1 MLGVRFVLFSLAA
14 LVVTSVIPI
23 ATQQFSPGMASL
35 HTWAVVTF
43 VADLVA
49 VSGIVLGLGYA
60 VTGRV
65 GGIALSSYNDFSLAK
80 LQMALWTIVVLA
92 ALLTTARLNLLG
104 YFGPMPPAPP
114 PIVDAT
120 QGQVATAADA
130 TELPAGPLDIDI
142 PGELLAAM
150 GIAAFST
157 VAVPSILALK
167 AGQNPTPRQ
176 RASAAQRVAVATG
189 VGPGATMHVGCVA
202 GYADS
207 NCASWLD
214 IVTGDEVA
222 NAGTV
227 DMSKVQQL
235 LVTLLLLGTYCFL
248 LIRGF
253 ATSPAH
259 GMLGL
264 PPLSARFIE
273 LLAIS
278 HAGYLAYKAA
288 PKAGQN
294 GRDTD
299 GTGGGAGGDGVGGD
313 AGTDGIPVRLSIVD
327 AGTLTGLSVT
337 LDGKPVAIGAS
348 GFAEIPLSPGV
359 AHVFAAR
366 ATRAGAAVS
375 GSLTQTVGM
384 DDINAPLAIT
394 LS

>member
-23 ATQQFSPGMASL
+23 ATLQFFHDPASL
-35 HTWAVVTF
+35 HAWAVVTF

-49 VSGIVLGLGYA
+49 VSGIVLGLGFA

-65 GGIALSSYNDFSLAK
+65 WGIALSSYNDFSLSK
-80 LQMALWTIVVLA
+80 LQMALWTIVVLS

-104 YFGPMPPAPP
+104 YFGPMPPPA

-120 QGQVATAADA
+120 SGQVATAPEASDV
-130 TELPAGPLDIDI
+130 PAGPLDIDI

-167 AGQNPTPRQ
+167 AGQAASPRQ
-176 RASAAQRVAVATG
+176 KASAAQRVADATG
-189 VGPGATMHVGCVA
+189 NGAGATMHVGCVT

-207 NCASWLD
+207 DCASWLD

-299 GTGGGAGGDGVGGD
+299 GTGGGGAAGD

-327 AGTLTGLSVT
+327 AGMLTGLSVT
-337 LDGKPVAIGAS
+337 LDGKPVAVGAS
-348 GFAEIPLSPGV
+348 GFVEIPLSPGL

-375 GSLTQTVGM
+375 GTLTQTVGM
-384 DDINAPLAIT
+384 DDIDAPLAIT